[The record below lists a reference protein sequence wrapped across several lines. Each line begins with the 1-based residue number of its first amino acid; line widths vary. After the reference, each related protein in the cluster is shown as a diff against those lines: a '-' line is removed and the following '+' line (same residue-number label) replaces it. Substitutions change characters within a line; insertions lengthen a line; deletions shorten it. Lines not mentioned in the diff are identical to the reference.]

1 MSTHNILSDTQ
12 PIPIKYT
19 KSYHGF
25 NDPFSP
31 KKNYLFCLELGMKS
45 IPVKQF
51 TKVEENKYS
60 YLIDIDDNINYKDMN
75 KFNIFASELPFNG
88 QSYSMKGEINH
99 GLSNFTQKDE
109 NFYIEF
115 SQNNSGNAICTCYFI
130 GVDFNTMF
138 VSPPN

>member
-1 MSTHNILSDTQ
+1 MSTRNLSDTQ

-25 NDPFSP
+25 NDPSKP
-31 KKNYLFCLELGMKS
+31 CNKYLFCLELGLKNVT
-45 IPVKQF
+45 IKNF
-51 TKVEENKYS
+51 TKMEDNKYS
-60 YLIDIDDNINYKDMN
+60 YLIDIEDNIDYNEMTN
-75 KFNIFASELPFNG
+75 FNIFVSELPFNG

-99 GLSNFTQKDE
+99 TLSTFTQKDD

-115 SQNNSGNAICTCYFI
+115 SQNNTGSTICTCYFT

>member
-1 MSTHNILSDTQ
+1 MSSRNLSDTK

-25 NDPFSP
+25 NDPSKP
-31 KKNYLFCLELGMKS
+31 EKKYLFCLELGLNSKS
-45 IPVKQF
+45 IKNF
-51 TKVEENKYS
+51 TKIEDNKYS
-60 YLIDIDDNINYKDMN
+60 YMIDIEDNINYGEMIN
-75 KFNIFASELPFNG
+75 FNVFVSELPFNG
-88 QSYSMKGEINH
+88 QSFSMNGVINH
-99 GLSNFTQKDE
+99 SLSNFTQKDE

-115 SQNNSGNAICTCYFI
+115 SQNNTGNTICTCYFT